1 MDPLTGK
8 TKARNRD
15 RLYLPL
21 LLFESG
27 TLSSLGKVDAKWEL
41 TNIRRTDLLIRKL
54 GTETSNFKVSIATY
68 FCY

>member
-21 LLFESG
+21 LLFEIG

-41 TNIRRTDLLIRKL
+41 TGIRTDLLIRKL
-54 GTETSNFKVSIATY
+54 GTETSNFKVSTAPY